1 MQGRTT
7 RAWRGTAVAIGLAAV
22 LASCSDGEGQR
33 AEGPSRKSASAASTP
48 AVKPSTQPSAGD
60 RLDQMM
66 PTAEELPAGWR
77 FSGEKSVGWRDAA
90 PAIDDGGLLTCGA
103 LPQEAAERSSGT
115 YQLIKSVGNESGGD
129 GAHFRLGRNNE
140 EQAKRNLG
148 LVRKLLKCWNPKDAG
163 VGDESLSF
171 TTERFAHVVLRV
183 DGIEAQIHTPKKGA
197 SPSAEAWADV
207 MARRIRSVLA
217 GEQPTARITPR

>member
-1 MQGRTT
+1 M
-7 RAWRGTAVAIGLAAV
+7 L
-22 LASCSDGEGQR
+22 
-33 AEGPSRKSASAASTP
+33 
-48 AVKPSTQPSAGD
+48 
-60 RLDQMM
+60 

-77 FSGEKSVGWRDAA
+77 LSGEKSVGWRDAA

-103 LPQEAAERSSGT
+103 LPQEAAERYSGA
-115 YQLIKSVGNESGGD
+115 YQLILSVGNESGGD
-129 GAHFRLGRNNE
+129 GAHFRLARNEE

-148 LVRKLLKCWNPKDAG
+148 LVRKLLNCWNPKDSG

-183 DGIEAQIHTPKKGA
+183 GGIEAQIHTPKEGA

-207 MARRIRSVLA
+207 MERRIRSVLA
-217 GEQPTARITPR
+217 GEQPTARITTG

>member
-1 MQGRTT
+1 
-7 RAWRGTAVAIGLAAV
+7 
-22 LASCSDGEGQR
+22 
-33 AEGPSRKSASAASTP
+33 
-48 AVKPSTQPSAGD
+48 
-60 RLDQMM
+60 MM

-77 FSGEKSVGWRDAA
+77 LSGEDSVGWRDAA

-103 LPQEAAERSSGT
+103 LPQEAAERSSGP
-115 YQLIKSVGNESGGD
+115 YQLVLSVGNEGGGD
-129 GAHFRLGRNNE
+129 GAHFRLSLNNE

-148 LVRKLLKCWNPKDAG
+148 LVRKLLNCWNPKDAG

-171 TTERFAHVVLRV
+171 TAERFTHVVLRV
-183 DGIEAQIHTPKKGA
+183 GGIEAQIDTPKEGA

-217 GEQPTARITPR
+217 GDHPTARVTTG